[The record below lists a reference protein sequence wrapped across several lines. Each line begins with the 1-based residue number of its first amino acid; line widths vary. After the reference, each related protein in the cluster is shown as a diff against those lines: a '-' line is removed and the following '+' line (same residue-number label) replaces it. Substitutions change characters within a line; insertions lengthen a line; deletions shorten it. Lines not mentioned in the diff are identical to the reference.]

1 MAEADPTFVLD
12 VRIRI
17 VFKTAVFYQ
26 QKSCDQLLIEN
37 KETTTARAKGR
48 ELVDV

>member
-1 MAEADPTFVLD
+1 MVEADPTFVLD

-37 KETTTARAKGR
+37 KGTTTDCAKGR